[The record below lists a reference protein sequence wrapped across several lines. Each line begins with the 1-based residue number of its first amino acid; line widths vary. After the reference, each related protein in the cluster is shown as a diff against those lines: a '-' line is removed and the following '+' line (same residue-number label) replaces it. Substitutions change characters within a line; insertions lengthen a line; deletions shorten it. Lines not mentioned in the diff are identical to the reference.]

1 MGKEKKGLF
10 EKLGL
15 IERTETESPP
25 EEYYDESYEE
35 PTEPEVEASLNEVN
49 TNTLINDI
57 YVENGIMEKSKS
69 IYKIQ
74 DVLGSLPKEMPTDA
88 KRTTVI
94 SLLGNFGLTVTEV
107 TDDGEK
113 RIAILRKI
121 QNDIN
126 TESNELITDYENQI
140 EHLKEEIANKEKLI
154 AEEKDKK
161 SKCNTTID
169 TELETVQKLIDFI
182 IEEE

>member
-1 MGKEKKGLF
+1 MSKEKKGFL
-10 EKLGL
+10 EKMGL
-15 IERTETESPP
+15 IERTTVESPP
-25 EEYYDESYEE
+25 EEDYAESYDAPAE
-35 PTEPEVEASLNEVN
+35 PEASLNEVN
-49 TNTLINDI
+49 TDSLISDI
-57 YVENGIMEKSKS
+57 YAENGIIEKSKS

-74 DVLGSLPKEMPTDA
+74 DVINSLPKEMPTDA

-107 TDDGEK
+107 TGDGEK
-113 RIAILRKI
+113 RLAILRKI

-126 TESNELITDYENQI
+126 TESNELIEDYEAQI
-140 EHLKEEIANKEKLI
+140 EDLKGEITHKEKLI

-161 SKCNTTID
+161 SKCNMKID
-169 TELETVQKLIDFI
+169 EELDIIQKLITFI